1 MISAMF
7 TTLSKY
13 VVLFCD
19 SQDMCRWIF
28 LFVCYFMW
36 AHKLGDEK
44 LTLLC
49 QWEGVFVLY
58 VAACEGAERSIYAY
72 NDANM

>member
-1 MISAMF
+1 
-7 TTLSKY
+7 
-13 VVLFCD
+13 
-19 SQDMCRWIF
+19 
-28 LFVCYFMW
+28 MW
-36 AHKLGDEK
+36 AHKLGDGK

-58 VAACEGAERSIYAY
+58 VAAYEGAEMSIYAY